1 MIIRRLIYIK
11 TKLNNLSK
19 ILLALGI
26 IILLIPLGL
35 NIKYKIDNRV
45 VVKSFKSQEIKKSL
59 EKENKETENNNK
71 LDNIIRGKDELLEQ
85 DKPIGII
92 IIPKINEEIP
102 IYKDQEGMLDLNLDK
117 GVVLLS
123 RKTMLSD
130 SVKKRYL
137 EYSYDENLSLDPK
150 KTTNMVL
157 TGHRGTLNTNQNIFK
172 NLDKLEKD
180 DKFYIDN
187 GKKLLEFKVF
197 EIKIIDP
204 KQGNLIYNNKP
215 FVQSTLVTCTPYL
228 VNNKRLIVS
237 GGLAKITDN
246 SDEKILNEI
255 SKNKSTGLLNHIVL
269 ANYINLLIAF
279 ILIILIIYF
288 VVNRIKKAR
297 RKNV

>member
-11 TKLNNLSK
+11 TKLNMLSK

-35 NIKYKIDNRV
+35 NIKYKIDNKV
-45 VVKSFKSQEIKKSL
+45 TIKSFKSQDIKKSV
-59 EKENKETENNNK
+59 EKEDKETENNNK
-71 LDNIIRGKDELLEQ
+71 LDNIIRGKDELLEE

-102 IYKDQEGMLDLNLDK
+102 IYKDKEGMLDLNLDK

-123 RKTMLSD
+123 RKTMLND

-137 EYSYDENLSLDPK
+137 EYSDDDNLSLDPN

-172 NLDKLEKD
+172 NLDKLEKE

-228 VNNKRLIVS
+228 INNKRLIVS
-237 GGLAKITDN
+237 GGLSNITDN
-246 SDEKILNEI
+246 FDEKILNEI
-255 SKNKSTGLLNHIVL
+255 SKNKSKGLLNHIVL
-269 ANYINLLIAF
+269 ANYINLLITF

-288 VVNRIKKAR
+288 VVNRIKKTR